1 MKRPFTRKPAGC
13 EPSST
18 YDMQDVSSTFSA
30 TKKMQFPLR
39 ERPILKS
46 TGAGLLGLTYFIIRQ
61 RLFKRLLKDQ
71 MSVFR

>member
-1 MKRPFTRKPAGC
+1 MNRSVSRKPAGC
-13 EPSST
+13 EPLLI
-18 YDMQDVSSTFSA
+18 YGILDVSSTLTA

-39 ERPILKS
+39 ERPVLKS

-61 RLFKRLLKDQ
+61 RLFKRFLKDQ